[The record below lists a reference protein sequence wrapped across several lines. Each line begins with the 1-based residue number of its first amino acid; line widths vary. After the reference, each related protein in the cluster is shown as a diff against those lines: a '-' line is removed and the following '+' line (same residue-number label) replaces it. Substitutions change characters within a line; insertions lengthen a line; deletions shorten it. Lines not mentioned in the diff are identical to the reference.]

1 MADAPQSICIHCGQ
15 SAHETSRLNRLED
28 GRTCTTCAQRLLE
41 VLAPALPGF
50 AALEGAETL
59 GSEHEPDPDLPA

>member
-1 MADAPQSICIHCGQ
+1 MADPSQSICIHCGQ
-15 SAHETSRLNRLED
+15 SAHETTRLNRLAD

-50 AALEGAETL
+50 ATLDGVETFGAAHET
-59 GSEHEPDPDLPA
+59 DPDQPA